1 MIVPLAFSMLSF
13 PQSIQKEPEFG
24 VPHFIWRIQVRTT
37 PSKLRE
43 LVVPLREVRKLY
55 ANYA

>member
-1 MIVPLAFSMLSF
+1 MIVSLAFSMLSF

-24 VPHFIWRIQVRTT
+24 VPHFIWRVQVRTT

-43 LVVPLREVRKLY
+43 LVPLREVRKLY